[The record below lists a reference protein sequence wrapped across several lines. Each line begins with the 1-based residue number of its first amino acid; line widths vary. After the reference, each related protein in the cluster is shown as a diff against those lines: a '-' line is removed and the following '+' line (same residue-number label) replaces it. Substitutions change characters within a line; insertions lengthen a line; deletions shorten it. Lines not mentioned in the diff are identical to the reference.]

1 MTFHD
6 TALFNGFSASNYVV
20 RYGHTDGVRPDDKQS
35 TSDEKSGTK
44 ICSTPERY
52 DRNFPNSIAP
62 MRQSKRSSRI
72 FVNSRRSEE
81 LRNGTLPVHAIVPGW
96 VSARSAARFCIILQ
110 GPACDGPPCVFGRSG
125 GSFLPRTRRTA
136 DWLIPH
142 AFKVRFDLIPRHVD
156 QVCSEPCALCVVLNR
171 PPGIGRKCTSQA
183 GDVPIHRHVK
193 DGDPSAI
200 CTGHHLNA
208 SNRREVHQEARARHR
223 CCDDAATEF
232 SKVGA
237 SQHV

>member
-156 QVCSEPCALCVVLNR
+156 QVCSEPSPPQFALAIISTLPIVAR
-171 PPGIGRKCTSQA
+171 SIRKPGRGIG
-183 GDVPIHRHVK
+183 
-193 DGDPSAI
+193 
-200 CTGHHLNA
+200 
-208 SNRREVHQEARARHR
+208 
-223 CCDDAATEF
+223 AATTLQRSSRKLGPANTCSGGGELLRGRAAEQAAYATHDVASIEF
-232 SKVGA
+232 
-237 SQHV
+237 HFCLP

>member
-72 FVNSRRSEE
+72 WSGARPLGRIQDSSKFRFAGVPRP
-81 LRNGTLPVHAIVPGW
+81 GGAAI
-96 VSARSAARFCIILQ
+96 L
-110 GPACDGPPCVFGRSG
+110 
-125 GSFLPRTRRTA
+125 
-136 DWLIPH
+136 
-142 AFKVRFDLIPRHVD
+142 
-156 QVCSEPCALCVVLNR
+156 
-171 PPGIGRKCTSQA
+171 
-183 GDVPIHRHVK
+183 
-193 DGDPSAI
+193 
-200 CTGHHLNA
+200 
-208 SNRREVHQEARARHR
+208 
-223 CCDDAATEF
+223 DA
-232 SKVGA
+232 
-237 SQHV
+237 